1 MNTTPPAPSTSTS
14 GAHPFRRRA
23 AAAGL
28 GALTLATSLGLMSSP
43 ASAEAPKPVKI
54 ASAVGYDSFIRV
66 FWTSPAN
73 GGDGPFTYT
82 VERYDEGKVGPQKV
96 WQQSTTRAIE
106 DTTAQVGVD
115 YDYRV
120 KATNGDG
127 TSTWSPPY
135 GAELNPGLDPLH
147 KFDSSTQFVNRQ
159 YQDLLGRKPGFG
171 ELNTNVLNLENGT
184 KGPDD
189 VIDTLAKNPDRVA
202 LRQPVIRLY
211 QAFFDRTPDHSGL
224 DYWLN
229 RRASGKKLDDVS
241 NNFASSTEFKNKYG
255 SLSNHDFV
263 ELIYTSVLKRAADPT
278 GLDYW
283 TNKLNTKQANRGRV
297 MTQFSESNEFK
308 TKSLGKVVVIDV
320 YDDMVGA
327 PISPLHLA
335 MFASHLQG
343 GGNAGEFAT
352 WVMLQPAYQGG

>member
-1 MNTTPPAPSTSTS
+1 MSTPPAPRTAT
-14 GAHPFRRRA
+14 ATRHPFRRRA
-23 AAAGL
+23 AAA
-28 GALTLATSLGLMSSP
+28 ALGLLTAGSALGFTATP

-54 ASAVGYDSFIRV
+54 ANAIGYDSFIRV

-106 DTTAQVGVD
+106 DKTAQFGVD
-115 YDYRV
+115 YQYRV
-120 KATNGDG
+120 KAVNGDG
-127 TSTWSPPY
+127 TSSWSTPFD
-135 GAELNPGLDPLH
+135 AKLNPQLDQLH
-147 KFDSSTQFVNRQ
+147 KFDSSTQFVKRQ
-159 YQDLLGRKPGFG
+159 YQDLLGRQPGFG
-171 ELNTNVLNLENGT
+171 ELNTNTLNLENGT

-189 VIDTLAKNPDRVA
+189 VIDTLVKNPDRVA

-211 QAFFDRTPDHSGL
+211 QAFFDRTPDHNGL

-229 RRASGKKLDDVS
+229 RRANGKKLDDVA
-241 NNFASSTEFKNKYG
+241 NNFASSSEFKTKYG
-255 SLSNHDFV
+255 ALSNHDFV
-263 ELIYTSVLKRAADPT
+263 ELIYTSVLKRPADPT

-283 TNKLNTKQANRGRV
+283 TNKLATKQANRGRV

-308 TKSLGKVVVIDV
+308 TKSLGKVVAIDV

-327 PISPLHLA
+327 PIPPLFLA
-335 MFASHLQG
+335 TFGSHLQG

-352 WVMLQPAYQGG
+352 WVMLQSAYQGG